1 IKNVATPIRMKGS
14 GDRGRIA
21 KKTGNELVMNVVSQV
36 LISLEEPANLDKD
49 DASFSSFLILKSS
62 DNESDVDLLKITG
75 TRDKANLYVRTLIQ
89 VMYTMEEL
97 AALQPTDTY
106 SDNRY
111 KLIQEALCS
120 KFKLSDDQLEQ
131 IFNEWLREVF
141 LAKWRVAVAKIK
153 PMKHNE

>member
-1 IKNVATPIRMKGS
+1 MESLYNKQINVQKALNKR
-14 GDRGRIA
+14 
-21 KKTGNELVMNVVSQV
+21 QV

-49 DASFSSFLILKSS
+49 DILKSS

>member
-1 IKNVATPIRMKGS
+1 MKGS

-49 DASFSSFLILKSS
+49 DILKSS

-111 KLIQEALCS
+111 KLIQEALRS

-141 LAKWRVAVAKIK
+141 LAKRRVAVAKIK

>member
-21 KKTGNELVMNVVSQV
+21 KKV